1 MPGLLSPDEQSQ
13 INNDALMGLGMG
25 LLSASGPSRVPV
37 SMGQAMGMGMQG
49 FQQGKSQAEMMAYKK
64 KMMEQEAQQHAF
76 QQQLMQMQLAEAQR
90 QNQIRTNAGEYMK
103 GLDPE
108 AQQYAAA
115 TGDFKGAFELHR
127 QKQFSNLVGGAMG
140 GQQQEAPR
148 PFQDQV
154 KPGQFQVTDENQ
166 ANTLIA
172 DLKKLEAVNP
182 QEAAKVRESL
192 VQQGLIRP
200 PMQQVQPDVDTLA
213 RLGALGSMQ
222 GIKGADKLI
231 EYAKFSK
238 PEWATLDSG
247 NALYGYNKNSQ
258 TNPFGNSPIVKQMS
272 PDAVASN
279 ALGRDR
285 LNEDM
290 RQHDNTRIPI
300 GYERT
305 GNGLR
310 AIPGGPADAKTQAL
324 EQTKLLGKSDV
335 ELAVSTLRDA
345 YDRLEKGGGITSTA
359 KGAVDNAGA
368 YLSSSGMGQSI
379 GKMLGTNNQ
388 SARNDIAMTRP
399 ALLGALMKA
408 TGMSAKQMDSNA
420 ELKLWLATATD
431 PTLDVES
438 NRRALDKIEKKYLSG
453 TTVNPPASGAKFLGF
468 E

>member
-1 MPGLLSPDEQSQ
+1 MAGLLSIEDQDR
-13 INNDALMGLGMG
+13 INNDGLMGLGMG
-25 LLSASGPSRVPV
+25 LLSASGPSQVPI
-37 SMGQAMGMGMQG
+37 SLGQALGMGAAGMQ
-49 FQQGKSQAEMMAYKK
+49 QSRQQAEMMAYKK

-200 PMQQVQPDVDTLA
+200 PMQKIQPDVDTLA

-258 TNPFGNSPIVKQMS
+258 NNPFGNSPIVKQMS

-285 LNEDM
+285 LDFDRSQAVKPQYKDGVWVTPPSENQPAGNVIETPLYSPPKGSAKANVISSEKVVSLLDQAEKLLDTSTGSYIGTARDAAYGAFGGSTKGAQSAAQLKALEGAIM
-290 RQHDNTRIPI
+290 MAQPRMEGPQSDKDVAMYRQMAGQIGDSTIPI
-300 GYERT
+300 E
-305 GNGLR
+305 
-310 AIPGGPADAKTQAL
+310 
-324 EQTKLLGKSDV
+324 
-335 ELAVSTLRDA
+335 
-345 YDRLEKGGGITSTA
+345 
-359 KGAVDNAGA
+359 
-368 YLSSSGMGQSI
+368 
-379 GKMLGTNNQ
+379 
-388 SARNDIAMTRP
+388 TR
-399 ALLGALMKA
+399 KA
-408 TGMSAKQMDSNA
+408 
-420 ELKLWLATATD
+420 
-431 PTLDVES
+431 
-438 NRRALDKIEKKYLSG
+438 ALDGIRELHRQYAISPVKYPSVSNG
-453 TTVNPPASGAKFLGF
+453 GWSVTIVK
-468 E
+468 